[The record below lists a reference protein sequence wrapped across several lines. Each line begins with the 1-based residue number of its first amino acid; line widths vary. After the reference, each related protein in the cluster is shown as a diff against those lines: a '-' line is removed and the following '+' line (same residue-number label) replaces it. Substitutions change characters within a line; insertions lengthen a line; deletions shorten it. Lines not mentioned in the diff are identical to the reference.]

1 MELTQDSH
9 SIAIVGRRRKKMQIW
24 DSLIVGG
31 GIAGLQA
38 AIQLG
43 RYGQS
48 VLVIDSGYGRSTL
61 CRSYHNI
68 LGWPDGVSGEE
79 LRTKGRKQAE
89 ALGVQFVLDEI
100 VEASKAQ
107 GRFELVGKSGV
118 RYQGQ
123 TLLLAT
129 GLMDRFPDLP
139 GLVPC
144 FGMTV
149 YVCPDCDG
157 YEIKDK
163 STIIMGAGDVGAE
176 MALLL
181 ADLASGMVYVNHER
195 KQVKAEALEKL
206 KHKGIDHVQEEIA
219 EVLSDGNGKFE
230 GVKLASGKILE
241 AERGFIAFGGNHVKS
256 ELAKQLGVERLENRH
271 LVADPRTKMTNVR
284 HLWAAGDVGVHSEQ
298 VTIAMGE
305 GTQAAIWMHKALVQN
320 DATL

>member
-1 MELTQDSH
+1 
-9 SIAIVGRRRKKMQIW
+9 MQIW

-100 VEASKAQ
+100 VEASKEQ

-139 GLVPC
+139 
-144 FGMTV
+144 
-149 YVCPDCDG
+149 
-157 YEIKDK
+157 
-163 STIIMGAGDVGAE
+163 
-176 MALLL
+176 
-181 ADLASGMVYVNHER
+181 
-195 KQVKAEALEKL
+195 
-206 KHKGIDHVQEEIA
+206 
-219 EVLSDGNGKFE
+219 
-230 GVKLASGKILE
+230 
-241 AERGFIAFGGNHVKS
+241 
-256 ELAKQLGVERLENRH
+256 
-271 LVADPRTKMTNVR
+271 
-284 HLWAAGDVGVHSEQ
+284 
-298 VTIAMGE
+298 
-305 GTQAAIWMHKALVQN
+305 
-320 DATL
+320 